1 MCYLLL
7 LLAGPWRGTSCFC
20 PFGPREVGSTRDPRL
35 QLLREG
41 LSLGEAAGRSN
52 TLPRLSRMW
61 GPAPSPCADLLPPGA
76 PAGLSGTTPGRA
88 VGRARRA
95 WEWEGEGGRGREGRQ
110 VAAEA
115 GLHPRSWAPCPA
127 AYVLAFSTR
136 QDEKQVPA
144 CQPLPSD
151 S

>member
-1 MCYLLL
+1 MHI
-7 LLAGPWRGTSCFC
+7 
-20 PFGPREVGSTRDPRL
+20 
-35 QLLREG
+35 
-41 LSLGEAAGRSN
+41 
-52 TLPRLSRMW
+52 
-61 GPAPSPCADLLPPGA
+61 PAPSVEGGGPV
-76 PAGLSGTTPGRA
+76 GLSGTTPGRA
-88 VGRARRA
+88 VGRAR
-95 WEWEGEGGRGREGRQ
+95 RGREGRQ